1 MQIAIL
7 PRRQVEVI
15 KDGKPIFY
23 VEPATAQTAQFW
35 GIYEKEEDGC
45 LRWMADADTREDAY
59 RLASGRILEQNDDP
73 ASHVVETDA
82 HLISA
87 AQALREAL
95 EKCLEQIDQMR
106 GMFPDDPEIDEAVQA
121 AEEALDA
128 AAGYP
133 SRRAAASREAAPE

>member
-1 MQIAIL
+1 MQIEIL
-7 PRRQVEVI
+7 PRRQVEGI

-45 LRWMADADTREDAY
+45 LRWIADADTREQAYWLANHLCKKSNDQESRVDVIDA
-59 RLASGRILEQNDDP
+59 P
-73 ASHVVETDA
+73 
-82 HLISA
+82 LISA
-87 AQALREAL
+87 APALREAL

-121 AEEALDA
+121 AEKALENA
-128 AAGYP
+128 EGRP
-133 SRRAAASREAAPE
+133 SLRAEASREASPD